1 MEASNPVA
9 VSQETIDFADSCYG
23 RQPDER
29 SMVASDPGAIALVIQ
44 DAAVRCRATDNDQKA
59 SVEIVSDAFTPGSS
73 Q

>member
-29 SMVASDPGAIALVIQ
+29 SMVASDPGAIALVVQ
-44 DAAVRCRATDNDQKA
+44 DAAVRWSCDR
-59 SVEIVSDAFTPGSS
+59 
-73 Q
+73 